1 MGHSFSWGPS
11 KYISDMS
18 CIFSFADH
26 QGSEQRWLPAGQHR
40 LPTGFVPRCSLHHYR
55 HRCVCGGSGSS
66 HCLPFETRTH
76 IAAAPSLHMPLGSPG
91 GEQAPLGNG
100 IAPAD
105 LEESFLGMYSF
116 SLRLSLSVSQE
127 TGERSSWGVRREGT
141 GNRQSFLLI
150 QGESLSMWS
159 PVCISFNLNSCWLYP
174 LLGWIFNF
182 QKPWQKHWGEKTET
196 TTPWT

>member
-11 KYISDMS
+11 KNISDVS
-18 CIFSFADH
+18 CICSFPDH

-40 LPTGFVPRCSLHHYR
+40 LPTGFVPRCPLHHYR

-91 GEQAPLGNG
+91 GEQGPLGNG

-105 LEESFLGMYSF
+105 LEESFLGTYSF
-116 SLRLSLSVSQE
+116 SLRLPIFPAFSPYRPSVSQD
-127 TGERSSWGVRREGT
+127 TGKRSRWGVRREGT

-159 PVCISFNLNSCWLYP
+159 PFCISL
-174 LLGWIFNF
+174 
-182 QKPWQKHWGEKTET
+182 T
-196 TTPWT
+196 